1 MSGNGETAFA
11 FKNSEGSVLPQ
22 PSTSSTEMSPA
33 QMSMYST
40 KIGGKRKNKKA
51 KKDMIPLMT
60 GCGTK
65 KKNSRKSRKTRKTK
79 SLLHTLK
86 QFFTRK

>member
-11 FKNSEGSVLPQ
+11 FKNTADSVLPQ

-33 QMSMYST
+33 QMSMYSN
-40 KIGGKRKNKKA
+40 KIGGKKKN

-65 KKNSRKSRKTRKTK
+65 KHSRKSRKTRKTK
-79 SLLHTLK
+79 GLLDRIK
-86 QFFTRK
+86 RFFTRK